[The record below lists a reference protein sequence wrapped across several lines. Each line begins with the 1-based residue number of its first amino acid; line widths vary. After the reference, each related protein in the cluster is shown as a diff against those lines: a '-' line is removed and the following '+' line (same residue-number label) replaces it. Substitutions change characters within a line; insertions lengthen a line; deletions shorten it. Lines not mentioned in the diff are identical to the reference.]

1 MRRLVLTIAIGD
13 AWRALGQVTHPLMR
27 EYAARVGADF
37 RAITEPSGERWGPH
51 WEKLQIYNILGRE
64 YDRVIYLD
72 TDCVLRP
79 DCPDLFEVVPESKV
93 GAFNE
98 GLFMPRTEVMR
109 QGLQRYV
116 KGDLGWDGKYWNTGV
131 MVLSRKHR
139 HIFKSPGAEF
149 DFANELMFEQTYL
162 NVAAAVHSTEWHD
175 LRYELNYMPSMQ
187 HATGLPMEAGKI
199 AHFAGIHPAQA
210 RDYAAALVE
219 NWRELAPDYRIRR
232 RVWVDLGGG
241 LGDVIDAEPVL
252 RYALAE
258 IFPGDDVRVTTPWPR
273 VFQGTYPDEML
284 SFGPESPFG
293 AEPAFQTATVPA
305 DATAKIFSFLT
316 HVGSN
321 GTDFAS
327 IGLLHMQLP
336 AADKQ
341 IRLTVTPADDA
352 EIDGIADGFPLS
364 EAVLIH
370 PGRTWESR
378 TFPVEWWQAVIDGI
392 AAEAPVVL
400 FGLNGEIHGVLP
412 VECPANGLDA
422 RDRTTMGGMFALVRR
437 CPVLLTNDSSP
448 VHVAGAFDNGIVLI
462 PSVRHPDLILPTRHG
477 NPYWRASAL
486 YKKLTLGEVN
496 RQPCEYYGSHANGPP
511 LGPWTDY
518 LPETADVIAEVLR
531 HHGDTKLYEAR
542 RREGAPESSVLG
554 AGGGSADGGSGG
566 NGNGAAG
573 GTGYDLA
580 DLAAKSAHQAALD

>member
-1 MRRLVLTIAIGD
+1 MKRLVLTIAIGD
-13 AWRALGQVTHPLMR
+13 AWQSLAQVTHPLMQ
-27 EYAARVGADF
+27 EYAKRVGADF
-37 RAITEPSGERWGPH
+37 GAITSPSGEAWGPH
-51 WEKLQIYNILGRE
+51 WEKLQLYNILGRE

-79 DCPDLFEVVPESKV
+79 DCPDLFEIVPENTV

-109 QGLQRYV
+109 QGIQRYV
-116 KGDLGWDGKYWNTGV
+116 KGDLGWDGRYWNTGV

-139 HIFKSPGAEF
+139 HLFKPPGGEF

-162 NVAAAVHSTEWHD
+162 NVAALVHNIEWHD

-219 NWRELAPDYRIRR
+219 NWRELAPDYKIRR
-232 RVWVDLGGG
+232 RVWLDLGGG

-273 VFQGTYPDEML
+273 VFQGTYPDAML

-293 AEPAFQTATVPA
+293 QEPAFHAATVPA

-336 AADKQ
+336 TADKQ
-341 IRLTVTPADDA
+341 IRLTVSDGDEA
-352 EIDGIADGFPLS
+352 EIDGLANGFPLN

-378 TFPVEWWQAVIDGI
+378 TFPDDWWQAVIDGI
-392 AAEAPVVL
+392 AETAPVVL
-400 FGLNGEIHGVLP
+400 CGLNGGIHGVLP
-412 VECPANGLDA
+412 VECPENGLDL
-422 RDRTTMGGMFALVRR
+422 RDRTTMGGLFALVKR
-437 CPVLLTNDSSP
+437 CPVLVTNDSSP
-448 VHVAGAFDNGIVLI
+448 VHVAGAFDNAIVLI
-462 PSVRHPDLILPTRHG
+462 PSVRHPDLILPVRHG

-486 YKKLTLGEVN
+486 YKKLTLPEVN
-496 RQPCEYYGSHANGPP
+496 RQPCEYYGSHANGAP
-511 LGPWTDY
+511 LGPWSDY
-518 LPETADVIAEVLR
+518 LPEAADVIAEALK
-531 HHGDTKLYEAR
+531 HHGDTKLYQAGRRTAEA
-542 RREGAPESSVLG
+542 EPSVPDT
-554 AGGGSADGGSGG
+554 AGGSG
-566 NGNGAAG
+566 NGNGRG
-573 GTGYDLA
+573 GGGGDTGYDLA
-580 DLAAKSAHQAALD
+580 DIAEQSCAQAAQD